1 VFAGT
6 AVVASSASGMTLRV
20 LIKHTPNRT
29 ESNRTRAT
37 ISAIVIHDTEGR
49 FIGSVRFLQRA
60 RTRGSAHFVVSRR
73 GQIVQLVPV
82 TDVAWHSGNSWCN
95 LHSIGIEHEGWAG
108 RRAYTEPEYR
118 ASAQLVAY
126 LAHRWGIPLD
136 REHVIG
142 HNEVSNPYR
151 RGRFGGAD
159 GHTDPGRFWNWGHY
173 MHWVRYYAAH
183 PVLPEFV
190 RRMTVLPDAPVPHRG
205 ASGSFL
211 TRTIVHAT
219 RVRVTPPA
227 RAAVSRSTVDRNATV
242 HGKALWWSGVDS
254 STRWRRQI
262 WKVDFLVDG
271 KTLYTDHTWPYSFH
285 RTLGWNSRTVPNG
298 RHMLSV
304 RLYGARHYRVRK
316 AIPVRIANAPLRIK
330 LTGAV
335 SGGAVSG
342 LLALHASTSELVDR
356 ITLYVDGKPVS
367 RDASYPYRLLWDTT
381 SAAEGEHTLLVY
393 ARGIRRAA
401 LTVPVVVANAPEFP
415 ATMTRN
421 WVAPRAAGTSFGVV
435 TPER

>member
-1 VFAGT
+1 
-6 AVVASSASGMTLRV
+6 VVV
-20 LIKHTPNRT
+20 TPL
-29 ESNRTRAT
+29 A
-37 ISAIVIHDTEGR
+37 
-49 FIGSVRFLQRA
+49 
-60 RTRGSAHFVVSRR
+60 
-73 GQIVQLVPV
+73 
-82 TDVAWHSGNSWCN
+82 
-95 LHSIGIEHEGWAG
+95 
-108 RRAYTEPEYR
+108 RRA
-118 ASAQLVAY
+118 
-126 LAHRWGIPLD
+126 
-136 REHVIG
+136 
-142 HNEVSNPYR
+142 
-151 RGRFGGAD
+151 
-159 GHTDPGRFWNWGHY
+159 
-173 MHWVRYYAAH
+173 
-183 PVLPEFV
+183 
-190 RRMTVLPDAPVPHRG
+190 
-205 ASGSFL
+205 
-211 TRTIVHAT
+211 
-219 RVRVTPPA
+219 A
-227 RAAVSRSTVDRNATV
+227 RRSTVDRDVTV

-254 STRWRRQI
+254 STRWRRHI

-316 AIPVRIANAPLRIK
+316 SIPVRVANPPLRLE

-342 LLALHASTSELVDR
+342 LLALDARTSELVDR

-421 WVAPRAAGTSFGVV
+421 WVAPRAAETSLGVV